1 MWTRRSNAE
10 DVAKGA
16 LAGLIGGLVGSLT
29 MELFQAG
36 LKKVSGAQET
46 ANDPATVKVAQSVS
60 EVTRDKS
67 LAGDEK
73 NPAGEIVHYA
83 FGGTAGAVYGMAAEA
98 LPKASAGWGLLFGTA
113 LWLVA
118 DEIGVP
124 AAGLGKYP
132 NETPAA
138 DQASALAA
146 HLIYGLTADAVRRGV
161 LVVLG

>member
-1 MWTRRSNAE
+1 MWTRKSNGE

-16 LAGLIGGLVGSLT
+16 LAGLIGGLVGALT

-36 LKKVSGAQET
+36 LKKVSGQQAGGGE
-46 ANDPATVKVAQSVS
+46 PATVKVAQSVS
-60 EVTRDKS
+60 EAARDKP

-73 NPAGEIVHYA
+73 NPAGEMVHYA

-98 LPKASAGWGLLFGTA
+98 LPKASAGWGLLFGAA

-118 DEIGVP
+118 DEVGVP

-138 DQASALAA
+138 EQASALAA